1 MWCEEKVTKPTADPD
16 MEVYRFVSFFEL
28 YSLIKEGQLR
38 LTSLHKMD
46 DKNEGVGKILRSL
59 ELSPIVHRDR
69 QEQKITQHMTYI
81 TCWTTTPDNIAMWTL
96 YSLNQENIRIKT
108 TVSKLYSAIKKI
120 NYAIHS
126 SMNYSPSYQDVFCL
140 EYKNLR
146 QCKEDIEIKLQRL
159 KDKPQPSHYA
169 GKAEKIRT
177 LSKSRRRYLQED
189 SILDNDTWKYKDEN
203 YTFEN
208 EVRGQIEFS
217 ATDEDSH
224 DYCHSSL
231 CDFSEFSDFIYA
243 PIFENFIDEIC
254 FDPRCPKYKT
264 KIFTEIINPNK
275 NIHVVESHAFGT
287 IL

>member
-1 MWCEEKVTKPTADPD
+1 MTKPTADPD
-16 MEVYRFVSFFEL
+16 MVIYRFVSFFEL
-28 YSLIKEGQLR
+28 YSLIKEGKLR

-59 ELSPIVHRDR
+59 ELSPVLRRER

-81 TCWTTTPDNIAMWTL
+81 SCWTTTPDNIAMWLL
-96 YSLNQENIRIKT
+96 YSSSQESIRIKT

-120 NYAIHS
+120 NYAVHD
-126 SMNYSPSYQDVFCL
+126 SMNYSPSYKDVFCL

-146 QCKEDIEIKLQRL
+146 QCKEDIKIKLQQL
-159 KDKPQPSHYA
+159 KNNQQPSSQV
-169 GKAEKIRT
+169 GKAANMRSFFEST
-177 LSKSRRRYLQED
+177 RRYLQED

-217 ATDEDSH
+217 AADEESH
-224 DYCHSSL
+224 DYCHSSS

-264 KIFTEIINPNK
+264 TIFAEIINPGK
-275 NIHVVESHAFGT
+275 KIKIAESQAFGS